1 MSTPSFIA
9 SLTSK
14 VDAGLAGQL
23 GMTRQNTVNVVE
35 ETSSFD
41 IYGRPSA
48 LATNQR
54 ETVGTDPLYRMC
66 AETAVGRPQY
76 GYYLNP
82 SFGLGEP
89 NQPYYAV
96 QATQDTLT
104 GSRSR
109 PPHAARRA
117 GAGGGGRGRGG
128 QQRHPVRQ
136 PPSPEP
142 EAFLGP
148 GLNHPPFF
156 SLEFR

>member
-14 VDAGLAGQL
+14 VDSGLAGQL

-48 LATNQR
+48 LATNFR
-54 ETVGTDPLYRMC
+54 EAVGTDPLYRMC

-76 GYYLNP
+76 AYYLNP

-89 NQPYYAV
+89 NQPSYAT
-96 QATQDTLT
+96 QTTQDTLI
-104 GSRSR
+104 GSRLGR
-109 PPHAARRA
+109 HLQHGDAEMAQA
-117 GAGGGGRGRGG
+117 TEGAEDNSVIPYDSLLKQSQKR
-128 QQRHPVRQ
+128 
-136 PPSPEP
+136 
-142 EAFLGP
+142 
-148 GLNHPPFF
+148 F
-156 SLEFR
+156 SAQH

>member
-66 AETAVGRPQY
+66 AETAVTRPQY

-104 GSRSR
+104 GSRLGR
-109 PPHAARRA
+109 HTQHGEQAQAAA
-117 GAGGGGRGRGG
+117 VEGEEDNSAI
-128 QQRHPVRQ
+128 PYDSLLRQ
-136 PPSPEP
+136 SQKR
-142 EAFLGP
+142 
-148 GLNHPPFF
+148 F
-156 SLEFR
+156 SAQA